1 MQLHFDKNHHSC
13 PVRLYFSIL
22 VSDKDCEFRAIFLIL
37 SAQVFN
43 TFNFSINFS
52 RARKNVIFSFS

>member
-1 MQLHFDKNHHSC
+1 MQLPFDKNYHFCRFAST
-13 PVRLYFSIL
+13 LIG
-22 VSDKDCEFRAIFLIL
+22 DKDCEFRAIFLIL

-52 RARKNVIFSFS
+52 RARKNAIFSFS